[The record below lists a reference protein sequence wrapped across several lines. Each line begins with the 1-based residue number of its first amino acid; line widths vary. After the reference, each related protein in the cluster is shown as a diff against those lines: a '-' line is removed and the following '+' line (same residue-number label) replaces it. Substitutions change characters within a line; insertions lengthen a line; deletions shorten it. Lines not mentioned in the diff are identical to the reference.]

1 MRGSGEELNVG
12 RNKEGERY
20 KGTKEGGREGRMEGR
35 KEGGKEGGEE
45 GGKGRKEEGEEA
57 MGGVEEGREGGREG
71 GRKERKGWEGSLTF
85 LVLFFYL
92 VNLGVGTGAKNLNE
106 TLFVS
111 PRPPHC
117 PAEALCIVECLWFH
131 ETQNQLLQVA
141 TEL

>member
-20 KGTKEGGREGRMEGR
+20 KGTKEGGREGRREGR

-71 GRKERKGWEGSLTF
+71 RRKGWEGSLTF

>member
-1 MRGSGEELNVG
+1 MEGIR
-12 RNKEGERY
+12 KERDTKEPR
-20 KGTKEGGREGRMEGR
+20 KEGGREGWRGGRREGR
-35 KEGGKEGGEE
+35 REE
-45 GGKGRKEEGEEA
+45 RK
-57 MGGVEEGREGGREG
+57 EGREGR
-71 GRKERKGWEGSLTF
+71 RKERKGWEGSLTF